1 MRFEIANQFL
11 PHHTTRV
18 RRTLDIS
25 LEDGRIIA
33 KVLQPRAD
41 NTVVIRRHEVPVIS
55 ECEHGKIAQKRTSP
69 LCGILDILLNDHE
82 RPSKLMEVVHDVN
95 CTVKQCLEEPAPCI
109 ALYRGQGNDI
119 IGSVSIQTTQ
129 GNQEEFF
136 YDSGVLCGT
145 RIFGERCPLVVPTV
159 RAVEMS

>member
-1 MRFEIANQFL
+1 MRCT
-11 PHHTTRV
+11 PDV
-18 RRTLDIS
+18 S

-33 KVLQPRAD
+33 KVLELRTD
-41 NTVVIRRHEVPVIS
+41 TTVVIRRHEVPVIS

-82 RPSKLMEVVHDVN
+82 RPSKLMEAVHDVN
-95 CTVKQCLEEPAPCI
+95 CTAEQCLEEPVSCV

-136 YDSGVLCGT
+136 YDCCVLRGT
-145 RIFGERCPLVVPTV
+145 RIFGERYPLVFPAV
-159 RAVEMS
+159 RAVEVS